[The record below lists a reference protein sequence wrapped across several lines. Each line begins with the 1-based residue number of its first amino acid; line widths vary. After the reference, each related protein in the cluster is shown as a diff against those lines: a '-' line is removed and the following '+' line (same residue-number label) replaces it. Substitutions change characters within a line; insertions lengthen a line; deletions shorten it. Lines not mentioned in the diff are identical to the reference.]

1 MSWRGASKRLM
12 DNLPSHSSKAPLI
25 TYTRPALK
33 KLMEI
38 SENKNYIYFG
48 TRGTGCN
55 GLQYYLEPSSK
66 EPKPY
71 DEIIPISKRFEIVIP
86 DKSLLH
92 IIGTEIGWTTD
103 VMGSR
108 FTFENPN
115 AASKCGCG
123 TSFNTKDV
131 DNLY

>member
-1 MSWRGASKRLM
+1 MSWRAASKKLLN
-12 DNLPSHSSKAPLI
+12 DLPTHSAKAPLI
-25 TYTRPALK
+25 TYTRPALE
-33 KLMEI
+33 KLMEV
-38 SENKNYIYFG
+38 SDNKNYIYFG

-55 GLQYYLEPSSK
+55 GLQYYLEPSSR

-71 DEIIPISKRFEIVIP
+71 YERVPISKRFEIVIP
-86 DKSLLH
+86 DKSLFH
-92 IIGTEIGWTTD
+92 VIGTEIGWTTD

-123 TSFNTKDV
+123 SSFNTGDSKD
-131 DNLY
+131 LY